1 MSGFPLLDWGALT
14 LSLFNTFL
22 LCWLGFTVLLEAD
35 RRAVGVW
42 ISAEGLFLGAAFFI
56 AHTAI
61 LRNGWDWNSPLL
73 DFWWKAG
80 WWPLIL
86 SPFAWYCVILWY
98 SGFWDSSESPLHR
111 RQAPFFGLIL
121 ILTAGL
127 LVWMIVANPLPN
139 LGARIAD
146 MTGFH
151 NLSILF
157 PIYILGSILL
167 SLDAIIRPGPTAR
180 FLGNE
185 ARGRARP
192 WLLAST
198 LVLLVVCLLVAFAL
212 IWGINTF
219 SLDYETQVISPGVMI
234 PLTGLDVAIEILI
247 TVAILLIGQAAMV
260 YEVFSSLSLPRS
272 GLRKRWSFAIISG
285 AIIACLLS
293 AILVLIT
300 RPEAAYLIL
309 IPLLT
314 AAMAIQNRLSVSE
327 QEAEAI
333 QLRSLT
339 RPLGMF
345 ERIFSSS
352 GETDTL
358 LETLYEF
365 DQICLNLLR
374 TEKAVVIPAG
384 SISSFLPDRI
394 TFPRKDLSVHTEIF
408 IPDNP
413 EGNSEPIPLDSDGFR
428 WAVPLTSSRGLD
440 GWLYIGKHSDEG
452 FFTREE
458 INIARAAVLRLMDSL
473 AAAEIA
479 RRLVNLQRQKHTET
493 RLLDQRSRQIL
504 HDDIL
509 PLLHTSLLT
518 APDGPAATQITE
530 AHRLISNLLRE
541 APPPPPSEIA
551 RSGLLPAIERLARSE
566 ADLMRAEFQV
576 DMGDRAIKASSS
588 LSQEEAE
595 TVYYAVRECLRNISK
610 HVQAPGRVALKIF
623 LKATVNEMLE
633 ISIRNNGDSK
643 LTGSMETVSTGEGI
657 RLHNAMLAVFGGGI
671 HLEQIPDGDTRV
683 IIRLP
688 LRKAEYE

>member
-1 MSGFPLLDWGALT
+1 MSGFPLLDWTALT
-14 LSLFNTFL
+14 LSLFNAFL

-42 ISAEGLFLGAAFFI
+42 ISADGLFLGAAFFI

-98 SGFWDSSESPLHR
+98 SGFWDSSESPLHQ

-151 NLSILF
+151 YLSILF
-157 PIYILGSILL
+157 PAYILGCILL

-198 LVLLVVCLLVAFAL
+198 VVLLVVCLLVAFAL

-219 SLDYETQVISPGVMI
+219 SLNYEAQVISPGVML

-260 YEVFSSLSLPRS
+260 YEVFSSISLPRS
-272 GLRKRWSFAIISG
+272 GLRKRWSFAIIFG
-285 AIIACLLS
+285 AIIALLLS
-293 AILVLIT
+293 TILVLIT

-327 QEAEAI
+327 QEAEAN

-339 RPLGMF
+339 RPLGMY
-345 ERIFSSS
+345 ERIFSSNA
-352 GETDTL
+352 ETDTL
-358 LETLYEF
+358 FESLNEF

-374 TEKAVVIPAG
+374 TEKAMVIPAG

-394 TFPRKDLSVHTEIF
+394 TYPRDDLSMPTDF
-408 IPDNP
+408 PNPDHP
-413 EGNSEPIPLDSDGFR
+413 DGDSDPLPLASDNFR
-428 WAVPLTSSRGLD
+428 WAVPLTSTRGMD
-440 GWLYIGKHSDEG
+440 GWLYIGKHSDGG
-452 FFTREE
+452 FYTREE

-479 RRLVNLQRQKHTET
+479 RRLVNLQRQKQTET
-493 RLLDQRSRQIL
+493 RLLDQRSRQVL

-518 APDGPAATQITE
+518 APHGPAAAQLTE

-541 APPPPPSEIA
+541 APPPPPSEIV
-551 RSGLLPAIERLARSE
+551 RSGLLPAVELLARNE
-566 ADLMRAEFQV
+566 AGLMKAELVV
-576 DMGDRAIKASSS
+576 DMGDRAIKAAST

-610 HVQAPGRVALKIF
+610 HAQAPGPSVLKII
-623 LKATVNEMLE
+623 LKASMNDMLE

-643 LTGSMETVSTGEGI
+643 TCKSMEPASTGEGL

-671 HLEQIPDGDTRV
+671 HLEHLPEGDTRV

-688 LRKAEYE
+688 VKK

>member
-1 MSGFPLLDWGALT
+1 MSGFPLLDWAALT
-14 LSLFNTFL
+14 LSLFNAFL

-42 ISAEGLFLGAAFFI
+42 ISADGLFLGAAFFI

-98 SGFWDSSESPLHR
+98 SGFWDTSESPLHQ

-127 LVWMIVANPLPN
+127 MVWMIIANPLPN
-139 LGARIAD
+139 LGARFAN

-151 NLSILF
+151 YLSVLF
-157 PIYILGSILL
+157 PAYILGCILL
-167 SLDAIIRPGPTAR
+167 SLDAIVRPGPTAR

-219 SLDYETQVISPGVMI
+219 SLDYETQVLSPGVML

-260 YEVFSSLSLPRS
+260 YEVFSSISLPRS

-285 AIIACLLS
+285 AIIAILLS
-293 AILVLIT
+293 TILVLIT

-314 AAMAIQNRLSVSE
+314 AAMAVQNRLSVSE
-327 QEAEAI
+327 QEAEAG
-333 QLRSLT
+333 QLRSLA
-339 RPLGMF
+339 RPLGMY
-345 ERIFSSS
+345 ERIFSSNTES
-352 GETDTL
+352 DTL
-358 LETLYEF
+358 VETLNEF

-394 TFPRKDLSVHTEIF
+394 TYPRDYLSMPTPF
-408 IPDNP
+408 TIPDNP
-413 EGNSEPIPLDSDGFR
+413 DGNSEPLPLDSEDFH

-440 GWLYIGKHSDEG
+440 GWLFIGKHTDGG
-452 FFTREE
+452 FYTREE
-458 INIARAAVLRLMDSL
+458 INISRAAVMRLMDSL

-479 RRLVNLQRQKHTET
+479 RRLVNLQRQKQTET

-518 APDGPAATQITE
+518 APHGPAAGQITE

-551 RSGLLPAIERLARSE
+551 RSGLLPAVERLTRNE
-566 ADLMRAEFQV
+566 AELMKAELIV
-576 DMGDRAIKASSS
+576 DMGDPVITAAST

-595 TVYYAVRECLRNISK
+595 TLYYAVRECLRNISK
-610 HVQAPGRVALKIF
+610 HAQAPGPAVLKII
-623 LKATVNEMLE
+623 LKVSVNDMLE
-633 ISIRNNGDSK
+633 ISIKNNGDQK
-643 LTGSMETVSTGEGI
+643 TCESMDTASTGEGL

-671 HLEQIPDGDTRV
+671 HLEHLSNGDTRV

-688 LRKAEYE
+688 IKK

>member
-1 MSGFPLLDWGALT
+1 MSGFAILDWAALT
-14 LSLFNTFL
+14 LSLFNAFL

-42 ISAEGLFLGAAFFI
+42 ISADGLFLGAAFFI

-61 LRNGWDWNSPLL
+61 LRNGWNWNSPLL

-86 SPFAWYCVILWY
+86 SPFAWYNVILWY
-98 SGFWDSSESPLHR
+98 SGFWDSNESPLHR

-127 LVWMIVANPLPN
+127 LVWMVVANPLPN
-139 LGARIAD
+139 LGSRIAD

-157 PIYILGSILL
+157 PIYILACILL

-198 LVLLVVCLLVAFAL
+198 LVLLVVCLMAAFAL

-219 SLDYETQVISPGVMI
+219 TINYETQVIAPGLML
-234 PLTGLDVAIEILI
+234 PLTGLDVIIEILI
-247 TVAILLIGQAAMV
+247 TAAILLIGQAAMV
-260 YEVFSSLSLPRS
+260 YEVFSSFSLPRS
-272 GLRKRWSFAIISG
+272 GLRKRWAFAIISG
-285 AIIACLLS
+285 AIIAGLLS
-293 AILVLIT
+293 TILVLIT
-300 RPEAAYLIL
+300 RPETAYLIL

-314 AAMAIQNRLSVSE
+314 ATMTIQNRLSVRE
-327 QEAEAI
+327 QEAEAS

-339 RPLGMF
+339 RPLGMY
-345 ERIFSSS
+345 ERIFSSY
-352 GETDTL
+352 GETDPL
-358 LETLYEF
+358 LETLNEF
-365 DQICLNLLR
+365 DQICQNLLR
-374 TEKAVVIPAG
+374 TEKAVVIPSG

-394 TFPRKDLSVHTEIF
+394 AYPRDDLSVHAEFDT
-408 IPDNP
+408 PDQS
-413 EGNSEPIPLDSDGFR
+413 ETNSEPIPLDSDGFR

-440 GWLYIGKHSDEG
+440 GWLYIGKHSDGG

-479 RRLVNLQRQKHTET
+479 RRLVNLQRQKQTET

-518 APDGPAATQITE
+518 ASYGASAAQISE

-551 RSGLLPAIERLARSE
+551 RSGLLPAIEQLARSE
-566 ADLMRAEFQV
+566 AELMKAELSV
-576 DMGDRAIKASSS
+576 DMGDRVIKASLS

-595 TVYYAVRECLRNISK
+595 TVYYAVRECLRNIGK
-610 HVQAPGRVALKIF
+610 HVQAPTHTVLKVT
-623 LKATVNEMLE
+623 LKASVNEMFE
-633 ISIRNNGDSK
+633 ISIWNNGIEK
-643 LTGSMETVSTGEGI
+643 APGSYQTASTGEGL

-671 HLEQIPDGDTRV
+671 HLEHLSGGETRV

-688 LRKAEYE
+688 IKKDISK

>member
-1 MSGFPLLDWGALT
+1 MSGFPILDWAALT
-14 LSLFNTFL
+14 LSLFNAFL
-22 LCWLGFTVLLEAD
+22 LCWLGFTILLEAD

-42 ISAEGLFLGAAFFI
+42 ISADGLFLGAAFFI

-80 WWPLIL
+80 WWPLVL

-98 SGFWDSSESPLHR
+98 SGFWDSSESPLHQ

-151 NLSILF
+151 YLSILF
-157 PIYILGSILL
+157 PVYILGCILL

-198 LVLLVVCLLVAFAL
+198 VVLLVVCLLVAFAL

-219 SLDYETQVISPGVMI
+219 SLNYQAQVISPGVML
-234 PLTGLDVAIEILI
+234 PLTGLDVTIEILI

-260 YEVFSSLSLPRS
+260 YEVFSSISLPRS

-285 AIIACLLS
+285 AIIAILLS
-293 AILVLIT
+293 TILVLIT

-314 AAMAIQNRLSVSE
+314 AAMAVQNRLSVSE
-327 QEAEAI
+327 QEAEAV

-339 RPLGMF
+339 RPLGMY
-345 ERIFSSS
+345 ERIFSSNAD
-352 GETDTL
+352 TDTL
-358 LETLYEF
+358 LETLNEF
-365 DQICLNLLR
+365 DQICINLLQ
-374 TEKAVVIPAG
+374 TEKAVVLPAG

-394 TFPRKDLSVHTEIF
+394 TYPRDDLSLLPEF
-408 IPDNP
+408 SIPENP
-413 EGNSEPIPLDSDGFR
+413 EGISEPLPLDSEEFR

-440 GWLYIGKHSDEG
+440 GWLLIGKHTDGG

-473 AAAEIA
+473 SAAEIA
-479 RRLVNLQRQKHTET
+479 RRLVNLQRQKQTET

-509 PLLHTSLLT
+509 PLLHTALLT
-518 APDGPAATQITE
+518 APHGPAAVQLTE

-551 RSGLLPAIERLARSE
+551 RSGLLPAVELLARNE
-566 ADLMRAEFQV
+566 AGLMKAELV
-576 DMGDRAIKASSS
+576 LDIADRATKAGST

-595 TVYYAVRECLRNISK
+595 TLYYAVRECFRNISK
-610 HVQAPGRVALKIF
+610 HAQAPGRAVLKIT
-623 LKATVNEMLE
+623 LKATVNDMLE
-633 ISIRNNGDSK
+633 ISIRNNGDNK
-643 LTGSMETVSTGEGI
+643 TCVSMETASTGEGL

-671 HLEQIPDGDTRV
+671 HLEQLSNGDTRV

-688 LRKAEYE
+688 LK